1 MKQPGDPVGSAMEY
15 MPGNGVYEEN
25 GELFA
30 GICGELKEDNQNMV
44 VSIKPS
50 VSTPVEINE
59 GDIVFGRV
67 QSVRESIV
75 SVEVLKV
82 KDEKRSVGN
91 YTVGTLH
98 IAKMSTEYVSDVKK
112 MYQVND
118 LIQATVIKSK
128 PAIEL
133 TTSAKADGVVFAR
146 CNVTHDILKL
156 VDGELWS
163 EELRRRVTRK
173 TSSMYG
179 KVQV

>member
-67 QSVRESIV
+67 QSVRDSMV
-75 SVEVLKV
+75 SV
-82 KDEKRSVGN
+82 
-91 YTVGTLH
+91 
-98 IAKMSTEYVSDVKK
+98 
-112 MYQVND
+112 
-118 LIQATVIKSK
+118 
-128 PAIEL
+128 
-133 TTSAKADGVVFAR
+133 
-146 CNVTHDILKL
+146 
-156 VDGELWS
+156 
-163 EELRRRVTRK
+163 
-173 TSSMYG
+173 
-179 KVQV
+179 